1 MMTATLSR
9 IKLLSHAAEQLIGPL
24 LVFVISYTHHVY
36 FADDFVSSFFA
47 AFSLVSLL
55 LVMAIDKPGL
65 MVAMGIQLAFLG
77 WVALADPLDFKE
89 QLLFSAS
96 VSISLFAS
104 YLNNSAPAQEY
115 IQEPAQEAKSPT
127 IIEQK
132 EKLWQ
137 ELFDARQEIKTLYE
151 QKQALESA
159 VESKVAAVVHEK
171 DEKILFLQHHLEA
184 SLIEKQQFI
193 EDKAE
198 CEEDLKKFGS
208 HMHEMAL
215 YQETLRQEILRL
227 EELRAKEQKKKIA
240 APEAQ
245 VEETEDK
252 PSHYEAMYR
261 QLKQQFEEKSTILD
275 NTRKELFIAQNE
287 LATLQKAEQENLEPT
302 AEEKHLMQ
310 ELVALQDKL
319 DALKRTQEEELVGY
333 EEVIQGLLNQLHDK
347 SSN

>member
-55 LVMAIDKPGL
+55 LVMAVDKPGML
-65 MVAMGIQLAFLG
+65 LAMGIQLAFLG
-77 WVALADPLDFKE
+77 WVAIVEPLDLTE

-104 YLNNSAPAQEY
+104 YLNNTSPSQEQVVEAKAPAQNLS
-115 IQEPAQEAKSPT
+115 IV
-127 IIEQK
+127 EQK
-132 EKLWQ
+132 DKLWQ

-151 QKQALESA
+151 QKQTLESTL
-159 VESKVAAVVHEK
+159 ESKMATAVHEK

-184 SLIEKQQFI
+184 ALIEKQQFI
-193 EDKAE
+193 EDRAE
-198 CEEDLKKFGS
+198 CEDDLKKFGS

-227 EELRAKEQKKKIA
+227 QELRVKEQKQPTAEPKL
-240 APEAQ
+240 EV
-245 VEETEDK
+245 VEDR

-261 QLKQQFEEKSTILD
+261 QLKQQFEEKSLTLD
-275 NTRKELFIAQNE
+275 NTRKELFIAQDT
-287 LATLQKAEQENLEPT
+287 LATLQKAQEENLEPT

-319 DALKRTQEEELVGY
+319 DNLKRTQEEELVGY

-347 SSN
+347 SK